1 MNYIIEGGIDFY
13 SEINKKEEN
22 SITDV
27 EQEDDDEKCLIT
39 HQLLTLNFIKLSCGH
54 KFNYLPL
61 YKEICNQKKVL
72 SNNAISYE
80 TYRLK
85 INEIKC
91 PYCRLKKNEIL
102 PYIQVYDESG
112 NQQVDRIHGVN
123 TPERF
128 CMKTEVM
135 CAWKFKQ
142 GKEQGEICSKNAY
155 YNPHKININKNAY
168 CDMHWKKVEVRNKS
182 SEQKIEKNIN
192 KSKNILDEKWT
203 DEMITYSK
211 LKGIYELKEILR
223 KNVLIVGG
231 NKKAL
236 VQRIFEKKIEKL

>member
-22 SITDV
+22 SINTNV
-27 EQEDDDEKCLIT
+27 EEEGGEKCLIT
-39 HQLLTLNFIKLSCGH
+39 YQPLTLNSIKLSCGH

-72 SNNAISYE
+72 SNNVISYE
-80 TYRLK
+80 IYRLK
-85 INEIKC
+85 VNEIKC
-91 PYCRLKKNEIL
+91 PYCRVKKDELL

-112 NQQVDRIHGVN
+112 NPQVDRIQGVN

-128 CMKTEVM
+128 CMKTQAA
-135 CAWKFKQ
+135 CGWKFKQ

-155 YNPHKININKNAY
+155 YNEHHKINTNSY
-168 CDMHWKKVEVRNKS
+168 CDMHWKK
-182 SEQKIEKNIN
+182 IEIKDKKKNIKIKEDLE
-192 KSKNILDEKWT
+192 KSIWT

-211 LKGIYELKEILR
+211 TKGIYELKEILR
-223 KNVLIVGG
+223 KNGLIVGG
-231 NKKAL
+231 NKKEL
-236 VQRIFEKKIEKL
+236 VQRIFENKI

>member
-22 SITDV
+22 NNNTNV
-27 EQEDDDEKCLIT
+27 EEEGGEKCLIT
-39 HQLLTLNFIKLSCGH
+39 YQPLMLNFIKLSCGH

-80 TYRLK
+80 IYRLR

-91 PYCRLKKNEIL
+91 PYCRVKKDEIL

-128 CMKTEVM
+128 CMKTEAA

-142 GKEQGEICSKNAY
+142 GKEHGEICSKNAY
-155 YNPHKININKNAY
+155 YIENHKTNKNAY
-168 CDMHWKKVEVRNKS
+168 CDMHWKKLAVRNKNS
-182 SEQKIEKNIN
+182 EQKIEQKIEKN
-192 KSKNILDEKWT
+192 KSKNIIEEEWT

-211 LKGIYELKEILR
+211 TKSVYELKEILR
-223 KNVLIVGG
+223 KNALIVGG
-231 NKKAL
+231 NKKEL
-236 VQRIFEKKIEKL
+236 VQRIFENKI

>member
-13 SEINKKEEN
+13 SEINKKNEE
-22 SITDV
+22 
-27 EQEDDDEKCLIT
+27 EDDDEKCLIT

-142 GKEQGEICSKNAY
+142 GKEQSEICSKNAY
-155 YNPHKININKNAY
+155 YNEDLHKININKNAY
-168 CDMHWKKVEVRNKS
+168 CNMHWKKVEVRNKN
-182 SEQKIEKNIN
+182 SEQKIEKSN
-192 KSKNILDEKWT
+192 KDKKEDEKWT